1 MSPGR
6 STLRYPD
13 VGPPAGRLR
22 QSLRAALLRLSL
34 ASLMP
39 LALVTAAFLWMQWD
53 IHRTAAIEGLR
64 QRVQTLALAVEQEL
78 GVNLAIVGTLAALP
92 EIDARD
98 WAQFHAVA
106 TAAIRPRGLS
116 WIVLVEPSGQQ
127 VVNTSGPFG
136 APLPNLLQIYAK
148 RQDIEWQGRQLPSYD
163 AKFESVLAGQPTVSD
178 LFYGPVVKRPVLS
191 AGVPV
196 LRNGSSSFFLLM
208 AVTPDALSAL
218 LGKEGTSSTGLSA
231 IFDGSGR
238 IIARSVDAA
247 RFIGLRAPPP
257 FDQSAMLPQE
267 GVGETNNLEGVPVV
281 YAYRHL
287 SLADWTVAVAIPRQE
302 IFAPVYRTFLPWL
315 AATLLLL
322 GIGIYLGQR
331 LQRRLV
337 VPLTALA
344 ASADAMQ
351 RGEMPFIPATSIR
364 EVDTLSHALQ
374 QAARA
379 ERAAREDLEQRVRE
393 RTASLE
399 DKSHQLE
406 QTAAALRANEAQL
419 EALIENT
426 PAIIFMKDPDGRYVL
441 VNRHFAQT
449 FNLRREELVG
459 KTVGDIFPPDIAE
472 ALRAADRRVLAGG
485 VPQALEEV
493 LLQAGELH
501 TYLSIKFPVR
511 DAEGRTYALCGVAT
525 DITERKRTERA
536 LQQALAFQRAIL
548 DSASYAII
556 ATDTTGVILTFNPAA
571 ERMLGYTAAEVE
583 GKATPE
589 LFHDPAEMA
598 VHAEALARELGEP
611 VGAGFEVFTVKPRR
625 DQADEEE
632 WTYVRKDGTRIPV
645 LLAIT
650 ALRDAQGEITG
661 YLGIV
666 SDISE
671 RKRADAEIR
680 AARARFA
687 GILEIAADAIVSI
700 DEAQRITLFNR
711 GAEKVFGYRAEEV
724 LGQPV
729 EMLVPERY
737 RARHREYVAE
747 FARAGD
753 VTRRM
758 DQRAPVFGLRRDGT
772 EFPAEASVS
781 KLELTGEMVFTAML
795 RDVTE
800 RRQAEAAIEHLNRA
814 LARRA
819 AELEGVN
826 RELESFS
833 YSVSHD
839 LRAPLRSID
848 GFSQV
853 LLEDYADRLD
863 DDGRDSLRRVRAAS
877 QRMARLID
885 DILKLSRLSRAEMRR
900 EPVDLSAIA
909 RTVADELRAT
919 EPEREVEF
927 VIAEGVTAAADAR
940 LMLVVLENLLGNA
953 WKYTAR
959 HLRARIEFGSECGAD
974 GSVVYFV
981 RDDGAGFDMAY
992 AGKLFGAFQRLHGE
1006 AEFPGT
1012 GVGLTSVQRIV
1023 HRHGGE
1029 VWAEGAVERGAT
1041 LRFTLPDERAVGYPM
1056 DKTLSGET

>member
-1 MSPGR
+1 MDPGR
-6 STLRYPD
+6 STPQRPD
-13 VGPPAGRLR
+13 AGPAAG
-22 QSLRAALLRLSL
+22 QQHQPLRAVLLGLSL

-39 LALVTAAFLWMQWD
+39 LVLVTAAFLWLQWD
-53 IHRTAAIEGLR
+53 NHRTTAIEGLR
-64 QRVQTLALAVEQEL
+64 QRVQMLAVAVEQEV
-78 GVNLAIVGTLAALP
+78 GVNLAILETLAALP
-92 EIDARD
+92 QIDARD

-106 TAAIRPRGLS
+106 AAAMRSRSFG

-136 APLPNLLQIYAK
+136 APLPNLLQLYAK
-148 RQDIEWQGRQLPSYD
+148 RQEIEWRGRHLPAYD
-163 AKFESVLAGQPTVSD
+163 AKFEAVLAGHPTVSD
-178 LFYGPVVKRPVLS
+178 LFHGPVVKGPVLS
-191 AGVPV
+191 TGVPV
-196 LRNGSSSFFLLM
+196 LRNGAASFFLFM
-208 AVTPDALSAL
+208 GVTPDALDAL
-218 LGKEGTSSTGLSA
+218 LARHRTSGAGLTA

-247 RFIGLRAPPP
+247 RFLGLQAPPP
-257 FDQSAMLPQE
+257 FDERAQLPQE
-267 GVGETNNLEGVPVV
+267 GVGEMDNLDGVPVV
-281 YAYRHL
+281 YAYQRL
-287 SLADWTVAVAIPRQE
+287 SLADWTVAVAIPRRE

-331 LQRRLV
+331 VQRRLV
-337 VPLTALA
+337 LPLTALA
-344 ASADAMQ
+344 ASADALQ
-351 RGEMPFIPATSIR
+351 RGEMPVIPATRIQ
-364 EVDTLSHALQ
+364 EVDTLSHALRR
-374 QAARA
+374 AAQV
-379 ERAAREDLEQRVRE
+379 EWAAREELEQRVRE

-406 QTAAALRANEAQL
+406 ETAAALRANEAQL

-426 PAIIFMKDPDGRYVL
+426 PAIVFMKDPDGRYVL

-449 FNLRREELVG
+449 FNLRREDLVG
-459 KTVGDIFPPDIAE
+459 KTAGDIFPPDIAD
-472 ALRAADRRVLAGG
+472 ALRASDRRVLAAG
-485 VPQALEEV
+485 VPQELEEI
-493 LLQAGELH
+493 LPQAGELH

-511 DAEGRTYALCGVAT
+511 DAGGRTYALCGVAT

-548 DSASYAII
+548 DSAGYAII
-556 ATDTTGVILTFNPAA
+556 ATDTEGVILTFNPAA

-583 GKATPE
+583 GKATPL

-598 VHAEALARELGEP
+598 RHAVALSRELGEP
-611 VGAGFEVFTVKPRR
+611 VGAGFEVFTVKPQR
-625 DQADEEE
+625 DQADEDE
-632 WTYVRKDGTRIPV
+632 WTYVHKDGTRIPV

-650 ALRDAQGEITG
+650 GLRDVQGVVTG

-700 DEAQRITLFNR
+700 DEARRITLFNK
-711 GAEKVFGYRAEEV
+711 GAETVFGYRAAEV

-729 EMLVPERY
+729 EILIPQRY
-737 RARHREYVAE
+737 RARHREHVAE
-747 FARAGD
+747 FAHSGD

-758 DQRAPVFGLRRDGT
+758 EQRNPVFGLRRDGT
-772 EFPAEASVS
+772 EFPAEASIS
-781 KLELTGEMVFTAML
+781 KLELTGEMVFTVML

-800 RRQAEAAIEHLNRA
+800 RKQAEAAIEHLHQA

-863 DDGRDSLRRVRAAS
+863 EEGRDSLRRVRAAS
-877 QRMARLID
+877 QRMAQLID
-885 DILKLSRLSRAEMRR
+885 DILQLSRLSRAEMRR
-900 EPVDLSAIA
+900 EPLDLSAIA
-909 RTVADELRAT
+909 HAVADELRAT
-919 EPEREVEF
+919 APEREAEF
-927 VIAEGVTAAADAR
+927 VIAEGVGAAADAR
-940 LMLVVLENLLGNA
+940 LLRVVLENLLGNA

-959 HLRARIEFGSECGAD
+959 HPRARIEFGTERGAD
-974 GSVVYFV
+974 DSMVYFV

-992 AGKLFGAFQRLHGE
+992 AGKLFGAFQRLHRE

-1012 GVGLTSVQRIV
+1012 GVGLSSVQRIV

-1041 LRFTLPDERAVGYPM
+1041 FRFTLPDERAAGYSM
-1056 DKTLSGET
+1056 DSALSGES